1 MAHSNETRELLIK
14 SAKAEFMEK
23 GYNKASLRSICAN
36 AGVTTGA
43 LYFFF
48 KDKGDLYKQCIG
60 EAVDGLNNILKTHF
74 DNDNLIIESID
85 FDLECEGE
93 DHSELAQMLIHHI
106 YKNYDEIILLLTKSQ
121 GSEYENFVD
130 ELVEYI
136 EKHSLEVTEMFSEK
150 TGKKKKL
157 NKYMLH
163 FMIHLLVTS
172 FVHLVTHEPSE
183 QKALANIRKIFK
195 VTMNGWTD
203 TILE

>member
-1 MAHSNETRELLIK
+1 M
-14 SAKAEFMEK
+14 
-23 GYNKASLRSICAN
+23 G
-36 AGVTTGA
+36 
-43 LYFFF
+43 
-48 KDKGDLYKQCIG
+48 
-60 EAVDGLNNILKTHF
+60 
-74 DNDNLIIESID
+74 LIIESID

-195 VTMNGWTD
+195 VTMNCWTD